1 MGPEILLTWPAFV
14 SLGAFVLFS
23 LGVISGVTSPQF
35 QSIGWQRIFLGY
47 ACALGALVVV
57 VFIQPHFEG
66 IDLLWHVALAG
77 YLILPWLTLVVLP
90 ILLWQQKPSR
100 ALSVVTVAA
109 ILLVGFVGLIMWPN
123 NIEGYDRAL
132 VVKNQLSE
140 LMELL
145 VSLISTALAFY
156 IGSRSRKQVTSNDA

>member
-23 LGVISGVTSPQF
+23 LGVISGVPRF
-35 QSIGWQRIFLGY
+35 QSIGWPRIFLGY
-47 ACALGALVVV
+47 AYVLGVLIVLLFMQLHLETTRLLAEVV
-57 VFIQPHFEG
+57 
-66 IDLLWHVALAG
+66 LAG
-77 YLILPWLTLVVLP
+77 YLVLPWVTLVVLP
-90 ILLWQQKPSR
+90 IFLWQPKPSR

-145 VSLISTALAFY
+145 VGLISTALAFY